1 MIINILLWIWSHTP
15 VLSLSD
21 DSNFG
26 TLIKKEKGKCE
37 NEKIPFLKRYILRLS
52 LINII
57 LGDNIWYL
65 ITFNISDKKVSFIHK
80 LSLEKMEGKF
90 ISCEKSNRLK
100 EQYVLH
106 LNELNEQE
114 QEIEK
119 EALCY
124 QISGQEQRLSLS
136 IDKLNI
142 YATIILTIIPLLLA
156 IIEWKSIMS
165 LPWYVIICIAM
176 LVYTLL
182 NICIYIFRGIKVQ
195 AICKST
201 FSELKTSQ
209 KKKIEQIAQ
218 YYYDWQQLKYK
229 ADLFVSFVANVQQ
242 WVKALMIISIC
253 TAILVTFI
261 SFDKNIPHSVSSE
274 PSMVNLKSEEIDECY
289 TDSAI
294 KWAQIILDI
303 EKENCTEIIVISN
316 EKCNLN
322 PLLENLDKYED
333 VEIKCVKDNSLN
345 DGEVKII
352 QEK

>member
-26 TLIKKEKGKCE
+26 TLIKKEKGE
-37 NEKIPFLKRYILRLS
+37 NDIIPFLKRYILRFS

-57 LGDNIWYL
+57 LGDNIWYF

-80 LSLEKMEGKF
+80 LSLEKMEGNS
-90 ISCEKSNRLK
+90 ISCEKSNQLK
-100 EQYVLH
+100 ERYVLH

-114 QEIEK
+114 RDIEK

-124 QISGQEQRLSLS
+124 HINGQEQRLALS

-156 IIEWKSIMS
+156 IIEWKSIMY
-165 LPWYVIICIAM
+165 LPWYVILCIAM
-176 LVYTLL
+176 LVYILL

-201 FSELKTSQ
+201 FSELKTSP

-242 WVKALMIISIC
+242 WVKALMLIAIC
-253 TAILVTFI
+253 TAILVTFT
-261 SFDKNIPHSVSSE
+261 SFDKNLSYSVSSE
-274 PSMVNLKSEEIDECY
+274 PSMINLKYEEIDECY
-289 TDSAI
+289 TESAI
-294 KWAQIILDI
+294 RWAQIILDI
-303 EKENCTEIIVISN
+303 EKGNCTEIIVISN
-316 EKCNLN
+316 GKCNLN
-322 PLLENLDKYED
+322 TLLDNLDKYKD

-345 DGEVKII
+345 DGEIKII